1 MITIDDLLKSPTE
14 DEVMEDFLSRLEAL
28 SVPARS
34 WRKGGVA
41 RTMLRVV
48 AATYAGFS
56 SLIVQVTKAGFLET
70 SEGAW
75 LTLLARYV
83 YGVERIP
90 ATFATGKLTLVNA
103 GGGLFNFGP
112 REFRALSSTTK
123 KAFTNLAGFSL
134 GPGATLVI
142 DVEAVEAGSSSSA
155 APASVTEFETTL
167 LRVTVTN
174 VTAIVGSEEES
185 DVDLRQRCRDKLA
198 ALSLLGPRGAYAYAV
213 RTAKRGDGSPVAV
226 NRLSVSPS
234 SSTGRVTVYVASP
247 SGPPPLPDLDAI
259 RGSIEAIARP
269 DTVTVEV
276 LAAKPV
282 AFKSA
287 LTVWAKR
294 TDGMSADDIQTSV
307 EKKLEGFVASYP
319 IGGIPKPP
327 LSTKG
332 YLYAEGIA
340 GTAKSAH
347 PSIYAID
354 GATSDLPLK
363 AGEVATLA
371 AAVDVRIV
379 EAA

>member
-1 MITIDDLLKSPTE
+1 MITIDDLLTARSE
-14 DEVMEDFLSRLEAL
+14 DDVMEDFLARLEA
-28 SVPARS
+28 SGVPARS

-48 AATYAGFS
+48 AATYSGFS
-56 SLIVQVTKAGFLET
+56 SLIVQVTKSGFLET
-70 SEGAW
+70 AEGGW

-90 ATFATGKLTLVNA
+90 ATFATGKLTLINA

-112 REFRALSSTTK
+112 REFRAISAISK
-123 KAFTNLAGFSL
+123 KAFTNLAAFSL
-134 GPGATLVI
+134 GPGATIVI
-142 DVEAVEAGSSSSA
+142 DVEAVQAGTAGSA
-155 APASVTEFETTL
+155 APGSVTELETTL
-167 LRVTVTN
+167 LRVTITN
-174 VTAIVGSEEES
+174 VASIVGSDEES
-185 DVDLRQRCRDKLA
+185 DADLRQRCRDKLA
-198 ALSLLGPRGAYAYAV
+198 ALSMLGPRGAYAYAV
-213 RTAKRGDGSPVAV
+213 RVAKRGDGSPVAV

-247 SGPPPLPDLDAI
+247 SGPPPLSDLDAI
-259 RGSIEAIARP
+259 RASIEAIARP
-269 DTVTVEV
+269 DTVTAQV
-276 LAAKPV
+276 LAATPV

-294 TDGMSADDIQTSV
+294 TDGVSAGAIQTSV
-307 EKKLEGFVASYP
+307 EKDLEDFVATYP
-319 IGGIPKPP
+319 IGGIAKPP
-327 LSTKG
+327 FSNKG

-347 PSIYAID
+347 ASIYAID
-354 GATSDLPLK
+354 GANADLPLK

-371 AAVDVRIV
+371 ASVVVRLV

>member
-1 MITIDDLLKSPTE
+1 MITLDDLLTARSE
-14 DEVMEDFLSRLEAL
+14 DDVMEDFLARLET
-28 SVPARS
+28 SGVPARS

-41 RTMLRVV
+41 RTMLRIV
-48 AATYAGFS
+48 AATYSGFS
-56 SLIVQVTKAGFLET
+56 SLIVQVTKSGFLET
-70 SEGAW
+70 AEGGW

-112 REFRALSSTTK
+112 REFRALSTTK
-123 KAFTNLAGFSL
+123 KAFTNLAAFSL
-134 GPGATLVI
+134 GPGATIVI
-142 DVEAVEAGSSSSA
+142 DVEAVEAGTASSA
-155 APASVTEFETTL
+155 APNSVTALETTL

-174 VTAIVGSEEES
+174 VASIVGSDEES

-198 ALSLLGPRGAYAYAV
+198 ALSMLGPRGAYAYAV
-213 RTAKRGDGSPVAV
+213 RVAKRSDGSPVAV

-247 SGPPPLPDLDAI
+247 SGPPPLSDLDAI
-259 RGSIEAIARP
+259 RDSIEAIARP
-269 DTVTVEV
+269 DTATAEV
-276 LAAKPV
+276 LAATPV

-294 TDGMSADDIQTSV
+294 TDGVSAGDIQTFV
-307 EKKLEGFVASYP
+307 EKGLELFVASYP

-327 LSTKG
+327 FSNKG
-332 YLYAEGIA
+332 YLYSEGIA

-347 PSIYAID
+347 ASIYAID
-354 GATSDLPLK
+354 GANADLPLK

-371 AAVDVRIV
+371 ASVDVRIV